1 MWCPRTE
8 SNRGPIDYKSIALP
22 AELQGH
28 SLINQVFSLKDQLNQ
43 SIINPVSVRCL
54 LAAHS
59 IIVSCSLFVTDLS
72 VWSRSINQS
81 YPLISNLCFHPL
93 KITKQ
98 WSGNHEQEFK
108 IYSSSNCKT

>member
-1 MWCPRTE
+1 MKMSVLVKRSQTL
-8 SNRGPIDYKSIALP
+8 DYKSIALP

-72 VWSRSINQS
+72 VWSRCLNTEACG
-81 YPLISNLCFHPL
+81 ISNDSFHPL
-93 KITKQ
+93 KTIKT
-98 WSGNHEQEFK
+98 WSGKNEQEFQ
-108 IYSSSNCKT
+108 IYRSSNCKT